1 MSTDLPP
8 RRGRPSSG
16 QPEAILTATLELLRE
31 RGIARLTTR
40 EVARRAGVSEAS
52 VFYHYTDRAGLLRAV
67 FVEGLRPLQELTE
80 GGLRGGEH
88 TRVLLGL
95 SQGIERFLDQALP
108 VMMAAQSDIELRDT
122 MAAYLTDQGL
132 GPGEGVRVVAAYLA
146 AEQEAGR
153 VDPTI
158 DREAI
163 GLLLVGASFLRSA
176 QRQIM
181 GHAASDN
188 LPDTTTAV
196 TMIERLLRPAA
207 EPP

>member
-1 MSTDLPP
+1 MPTELPH
-8 RRGRPSSG
+8 RRGRPPSG
-16 QPEAILTATLELLRE
+16 QPEAILTATLGLLRE

-40 EVARRAGVSEAS
+40 EVARRAGVSDAS

-67 FVEGLRPLQELTE
+67 FAEGLRPLQELTE
-80 GGLRGGEH
+80 HGLRGDDH
-88 TRVLLGL
+88 ARVLLEL
-95 SQGIERFLDQALP
+95 CQGIERFLDQALP

-122 MAAYLTDQGL
+122 MATYLHDNGL
-132 GPGEGVRVVAAYLA
+132 GPHEGVRVVATYLA

-158 DREAI
+158 NREAI

-181 GHAASDN
+181 GHAGHDN
-188 LPDTTTAV
+188 LPDTTMAV
-196 TMIERLLRPAA
+196 AMIERLLRPAA
-207 EPP
+207 EPS

>member
-1 MSTDLPP
+1 MPTDLPA
-8 RRGRPSSG
+8 RRGRPPSG
-16 QPEAILTATLELLRE
+16 QPAAIITATLELLRE

-40 EVARRAGVSEAS
+40 EVARRAGVSEAG

-67 FVEGLRPLQELTE
+67 FAEGLRPLQELTE
-80 GGLRGGEH
+80 GGLRGGDH
-88 TRVLLGL
+88 ARVLLGL

-122 MAAYLTDQGL
+122 MATYLQEKGL
-132 GPGEGVRVVAAYLA
+132 GPHEGVQVVAAYLA
-146 AEQEAGR
+146 AEQDAGR

-158 DREAI
+158 DPEAI

-181 GHAASDN
+181 GHTDPDN

>member
-1 MSTDLPP
+1 MPTAQPH
-8 RRGRPSSG
+8 RRGRPPSG
-16 QPEAILTATLELLRE
+16 QREAILTATLDFLRE
-31 RGIARLTTR
+31 HGIARLTAR

-67 FVEGLRPLQELTE
+67 FVEGLRPLQELAE
-80 GGLRGGEH
+80 HGLRGDDH
-88 TRVLLGL
+88 ARVLLEL
-95 SQGIERFLDQALP
+95 CQGIERFLDQALP

-122 MAAYLTDQGL
+122 MAAYLHDNGL
-132 GPGEGVRVVAAYLA
+132 GPHEGVRVVATYLA
-146 AEQEAGR
+146 AEQDAGR

-158 DREAI
+158 DPEAI
-163 GLLLVGASFLRSA
+163 GLLIVGASFLRSA

-181 GHAASDN
+181 GHTSPDD

-196 TMIERLLRPAA
+196 AMVERLLRPAA

>member
-1 MSTDLPP
+1 
-8 RRGRPSSG
+8 
-16 QPEAILTATLELLRE
+16 
-31 RGIARLTTR
+31 
-40 EVARRAGVSEAS
+40 
-52 VFYHYTDRAGLLRAV
+52 
-67 FVEGLRPLQELTE
+67 
-80 GGLRGGEH
+80 
-88 TRVLLGL
+88 
-95 SQGIERFLDQALP
+95 
-108 VMMAAQSDIELRDT
+108 MAAQSDIELRDT

-146 AEQEAGR
+146 TEQEAGR
-153 VDPTI
+153 VDPTV

-188 LPDTTTAV
+188 LPDTTTVV
-196 TMIERLLRPAA
+196 TMIERLLRPAP